1 MSYENFIT
9 NLLNIKPSDL
19 SSISTATKSDGSIII
34 NIKLLPKPIVC
45 PYCSGKVI
53 IQGYYKRK
61 LTHSTFANR
70 NCYIVY
76 NQRRYRCS
84 YCNVTFNENNPFSNP
99 RDTITYET
107 KLNIL
112 NDLKHPEATYTSIAQ
127 KYNTSTNNIIR
138 IFDKHVDIPRKKL
151 PAVLS
156 IDEHYFPSSDYN
168 AKYCCLLMDFVTGEI
183 IDVIP
188 DRKKNFLSNYFS
200 SIKRDTFDHTTK
212 TSELDNVEYI
222 SIDMYENFRDVAK
235 TYFPKAKIC
244 ADSFHVIKHLTDDFR
259 KIRNSC
265 RNSTENPILKYLLS
279 KFRKVCDHRYQK
291 LLDNEPKY
299 NKRLGEYI
307 NYRGIRDILF
317 RNLPVLKTAFELKEF
332 YIALNSQTSL
342 ETAPIKIAEAI
353 RIFADCGIEEYEEF
367 HTLLVNWR
375 EEIINSFTVIEGKR
389 INNSYIE
396 SKNRIVA
403 RLIYNANGFTNFN
416 RTRNRILYCLNI
428 DDTFKF

>member
-19 SSISTATKSDGSIII
+19 DNISTSTKSDGSIII
-34 NIKLLPKPIVC
+34 NLKLAPKPVAC
-45 PYCSGKVI
+45 PYCAGKVN
-53 IQGYYKRK
+53 IQGYYPRK
-61 LTHSTFANR
+61 LTHSTFSNR
-70 NCYIVY
+70 NCYIIY
-76 NQRRYRCS
+76 KQRRYRCS
-84 YCNVTFNENNPFSNP
+84 YCDVTFNEHNPFSNK
-99 RDTITYET
+99 RDTLTYET

-112 NDLKHPEATYTSIAQ
+112 NDLKHPDATYTSVAQ
-127 KYNTSTNNIIR
+127 RHNTSTNNIIR
-138 IFDKHVDIPRKKL
+138 IFEKHVDIPRKKL

-188 DRKKNFLSNYFS
+188 DRKKNYLSNYFS
-200 SIKRDTFDHTTK
+200 TIKLDSFDHKTK
-212 TSELDNVEYI
+212 TSELDNVEFI
-222 SIDMYENFRDVAK
+222 SMDMYENSMDVAK
-235 TYFPKAKIC
+235 TYFPNAKIC

-259 KIRNSC
+259 KIRNGC

-279 KFRKVCDHRYQK
+279 KFRKVCYHRYQK
-291 LLDNEPKY
+291 HLDNEPQY
-299 NKRLGEYI
+299 NKRLEEYI
-307 NYRGIRDILF
+307 NYRGIRDIIF
-317 RNLPVLKTAFELKEF
+317 ENFPVLETAFELKEY
-332 YIALNSQTSL
+332 YISLNSQTTL
-342 ETAPIKIAEAI
+342 KTAQIKIDEAI

-375 EEIINSFTVIEGKR
+375 EEIINSFTVIGDKR

-396 SKNRIVA
+396 SKNRLVSK
-403 RLIYNANGFTNFN
+403 LIYNANGFKNFE
-416 RTRNRILYCLNI
+416 RTRNRILYCLNK

>member
-19 SSISTATKSDGSIII
+19 DNISTSTKSDGSIII
-34 NIKLLPKPIVC
+34 SLKLVPKPVAC
-45 PYCSGKVI
+45 PYCAGKVN
-53 IQGYYKRK
+53 IQGYYQRK
-61 LTHSTFANR
+61 LTHSTFSNR
-70 NCYIVY
+70 NCYIIY
-76 NQRRYRCS
+76 KQRRYRCS
-84 YCNVTFNENNPFSNP
+84 YCDITFNEHNPFSNK
-99 RDTITYET
+99 RDTLTYET

-112 NDLKHPEATYTSIAQ
+112 NDLKHPDATYTSVAQ
-127 KYNTSTNNIIR
+127 RHNTSTNNVIR
-138 IFDKHVDIPRKKL
+138 IFEKHVDIPRKKL
-151 PAVLS
+151 PSVLS

-188 DRKKNFLSNYFS
+188 DRKKHYLSNYFS
-200 SIKRDTFDHTTK
+200 TIKLDTFDHKTK
-212 TSELDNVEYI
+212 TSELDNVEFI
-222 SIDMYENFRDVAK
+222 SMDMYENFRDVAK
-235 TYFPKAKIC
+235 TYFPNAKIC

-259 KIRNSC
+259 KIRNGC

-291 LLDNEPKY
+291 TLDNEPKY
-299 NKRLGEYI
+299 NKRLGEYV

-317 RNLPVLKTAFELKEF
+317 ESFPILEIAFELKEY
-332 YIALNSQTSL
+332 YIALNSQTTL
-342 ETAPIKIAEAI
+342 KTAQIKIDEAI

-375 EEIINSFTVIEGKR
+375 EEIINSFTVIGDKR

-396 SKNRIVA
+396 SKNRLVSK
-403 RLIYNANGFTNFN
+403 LIYNANGFKNFE
-416 RTRNRILYCLNI
+416 RTRNRILYCLNK
-428 DDTFKF
+428 DDKFKF